1 MATLNTDAPHGFDA
15 HAPIYEL
22 FEYTQDVNDNTAIFI
37 GDVVD
42 MEDDGS
48 ISPAD
53 GGSLNIVGVSNSYS
67 AASTRAKV
75 RVFAGVGQKYSV
87 QGDSET
93 AGAADT
99 GNNYYGSKNDHI
111 VTHAGNANTKI
122 SGMELDV
129 ANQAGVGGVSVLGL
143 FPQVGNASGET
154 HSEYFVVCNEHLNN
168 KVDGSGI

>member
-1 MATLNTDAPHGFDA
+1 MPNTDAPHGFDA

-22 FEYTQDVNDNTAIFI
+22 FEYTQDVGDGTAIFI

-53 GGSLNIVGVSNSYS
+53 AGSLNIVGVSNSHS
-67 AASTRAKV
+67 AASTRATV

-87 QGDSET
+87 QGDSGT
-93 AGAADT
+93 AGAATT
-99 GNNYYGSKNDHI
+99 GANYYGSKNDHI

-129 ANQAGVGGVSVLGL
+129 ANQPGVGGFSVLGL

-154 HSEYFVVCNEHLNN
+154 HSEYFVVCNEHLLN
-168 KVDGSGI
+168 KEDGSGI